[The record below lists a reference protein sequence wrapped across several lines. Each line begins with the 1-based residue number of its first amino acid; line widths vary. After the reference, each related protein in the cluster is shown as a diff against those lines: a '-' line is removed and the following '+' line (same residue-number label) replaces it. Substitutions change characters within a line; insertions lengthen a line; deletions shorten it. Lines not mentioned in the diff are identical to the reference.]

1 MISHHQRQAVRHN
14 AFTLIELLVV
24 ISIIS
29 LLIAILLPALAKA
42 RSAARNIQCAA
53 NLRQVMFGMVNYSVD
68 NQNRPQPQL
77 IFDSRYYFGSIDWS
91 GLMIGYFG
99 GNPQDIT
106 NNEHTSFSIFRC
118 PEDDVPRIVTTRP
131 YRSYGIND
139 SRWTFFG
146 DDYKAPWPRY
156 DLSNGNPILGASM
169 TTLVTK
175 PYRMEDIPG
184 HVMMISEVWTR
195 LAVGTSR
202 CFIGNTDTCG
212 LSARF
217 DSVHGRGANVA
228 FSDGRVS
235 ALAEKDVDTYRADT
249 NYYGNRGDRWKW
261 K

>member
-1 MISHHQRQAVRHN
+1 MRLQQNQTYRNLR

-53 NLRQVMFGMVNYSVD
+53 NLRQVMMGMVNYSINND
-68 NQNRPQPQL
+68 NRPQPQV

-91 GLMIGYFG
+91 GLMADYFG
-99 GNPQDIT
+99 GDPLDIT
-106 NNEHTSFSIFRC
+106 NNNHASLNIFRC
-118 PEDDVPRIVTTRP
+118 PDDSIARIVNTRP

-146 DDYKAPWPRY
+146 NDYKAPWPRY
-156 DLSNGNPILGASM
+156 DMSNGNPILGASM
-169 TTLVTK
+169 TSLVTK
-175 PYRMEDIPG
+175 PHRMEDIPG

-195 LAVGTSR
+195 LTSGTSR

-212 LSARF
+212 MTARF
-217 DSVHGRGANVA
+217 DATHGRGANVA

-235 ALAEKDVDTYRADT
+235 TLTEEDVDTYRADT
-249 NYYGNRGDRWKW
+249 NYFGNREDRWKW
-261 K
+261 Q